1 MIPSLLGFNDNEE
14 NRGLPINLQL
24 VTVYSYSDSFIIK
37 LSMAIQRVRT
47 NLVIHKKS
55 ATVNTI
61 SNIMSIQIGRNQP
74 PRGIRVKAH
83 ILLFWGCLPSC
94 LKPISLWLIFV
105 KKYAPSKAKI
115 YSRSKELPSFAADSR
130 LRAS

>member
-61 SNIMSIQIGRNQP
+61 SNIMSMQIGRNQP
-74 PRGIRVKAH
+74 PRGIRVKAR
-83 ILLFWGCLPSC
+83 ILLF
-94 LKPISLWLIFV
+94 
-105 KKYAPSKAKI
+105 
-115 YSRSKELPSFAADSR
+115 
-130 LRAS
+130 